1 MSRIEEAE
9 AAIRQKWAR
18 EGFKGKLQYD
28 PAKIIENERWWFIPC
43 GWIGSFG
50 CIVNKSDK
58 YVNWL
63 GSSVMTME
71 DCFWGHDHG
80 VFYDLVDFSFNP
92 ETNIQLATQ
101 LLARF
106 QHMRPNA
113 RGMLPKQPVPYR
125 DSEISEAL
133 STQFPV
139 FRHHFV
145 WYAIPELRKASERDG
160 LLFTSVLCS

>member
-1 MSRIEEAE
+1 MSRIEEVE
-9 AAIRQKWAR
+9 QVIKQKWTR
-18 EGFKGKLQYD
+18 EGFKGKLHYD
-28 PAKIIENERWWFIPC
+28 PAKVSENERWWFIPC

-63 GSSVMTME
+63 ASSVMSMD

-80 VFYDLVDFSFNP
+80 LFCDIVDFAFDKQTDV
-92 ETNIQLATQ
+92 ELATK
-101 LLARF
+101 LLQKF

-125 DSEISEAL
+125 DSEIPDAI
-133 STQFPV
+133 STYFPV
-139 FRHHFV
+139 FRRQFA
-145 WYAIPELRKASERDG
+145 WYAIPDLRRASEG
-160 LLFTSVLCS
+160 HELLFTSTLSR